1 MKRRRRKRCETLNC
15 ASSFSLRFFT
25 CTILKINLNLIVT
38 TVEGS
43 NTREDSELV
52 KPNVGDVRRGESL
65 PLLAER
71 GEGEEDG
78 GRAFL

>member
-1 MKRRRRKRCETLNC
+1 MLPHFFFAFLHVYFNILN
-15 ASSFSLRFFT
+15 
-25 CTILKINLNLIVT
+25 INLNLIVT
-38 TVEGS
+38 TLEGS

-65 PLLAER
+65 PPLAER